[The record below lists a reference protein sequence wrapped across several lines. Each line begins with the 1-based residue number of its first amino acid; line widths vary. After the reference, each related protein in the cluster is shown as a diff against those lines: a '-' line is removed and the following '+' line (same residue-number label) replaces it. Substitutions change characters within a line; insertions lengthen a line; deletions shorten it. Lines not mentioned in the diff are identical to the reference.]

1 MVDVAKPL
9 AGDYWTSTVTDVAD
23 DKDHA
28 YKYTVGAGVSL
39 AKRNLELHVR
49 AVRKREYYY

>member
-1 MVDVAKPL
+1 MVDADKPL

-49 AVRKREYYY
+49 AVRKRE